1 MVCTYE
7 TQPNM
12 IPNTFDAFYVDVRT
26 EAGCKEKCDASP
38 IKCRSYT
45 FGLVANIPMCFLTH
59 TVSSETLDAQEAMCI
74 LSNVNTTELKN
85 CYDFETVCTAD
96 GVQVTFHASREFDG
110 IVFPPNSPFCQQPI
124 DNSNTFTF
132 TASYTDPNCN
142 VMSDGNGQF
151 SLELQL
157 QHYKAQLSE
166 PDFIIK
172 AECEYQ
178 GPLTEE
184 PDTEGPSP
192 GDLVT
197 ETPVTEEPDE
207 STREPQVT
215 PAQPTTETAP
225 EPTTEAITEPTTE
238 STTPLTCPEPVTQEP
253 QIIIQEAS
261 CPAPVQ
267 CPECKQQGPPRL
279 GITVLHRNV
288 TELKEDPKIGDPV
301 ALAFFTSDINSPFGP
316 RITDV
321 AAVNVN
327 DDSIFQMIDKRGCPA
342 KPFIAGKIYKK
353 QDGLYMSDFE
363 AFTFNQ
369 LDTIRYR
376 ASVEWCWGE
385 CKPPICDD
393 DETELNNQND
403 VYLDSLQTNRLV

>member
-1 MVCTYE
+1 MTVTRPLSNELPTIFSNLTSFNQAKPC
-7 TQPNM
+7 
-12 IPNTFDAFYVDVRT
+12 FR
-26 EAGCKEKCDASP
+26 
-38 IKCRSYT
+38 CRSYT
-45 FGLVANIPMCFLTH
+45 FGLVANIPMCFTTH
-59 TVSSETLDAQEAMCI
+59 TLSSETFDAQEAMCI

-85 CYDFETVCTAD
+85 CYDFETVCTAE
-96 GVQVTFHASREFDG
+96 GFQVTFHASREFDG
-110 IVFPPNSPFCQQPI
+110 IVFPPHAPFCQLSV
-124 DNSNTFTF
+124 DNSHTFTF
-132 TASYTDPNCN
+132 TAQYNDPECAIT
-142 VMSDGNGQF
+142 SDGNGHYET
-151 SLELQL
+151 ELQL
-157 QHYKAQLSE
+157 QHFKPYITE

-178 GPLTEE
+178 GVPAPITEE
-184 PDTEGPSP
+184 PKEP
-192 GDLVT
+192 GG
-197 ETPVTEEPDE
+197 EN
-207 STREPQVT
+207 QVT
-215 PAQPTTETAP
+215 PETT
-225 EPTTEAITEPTTE
+225 TTEAATDSTPFTTPEVTTTDTPTTAITEA
-238 STTPLTCPEPVTQEP
+238 STTPMSCPEPIIPEP

-261 CPAPVQ
+261 CPPAPQ
-267 CPECKQQGPPRL
+267 CPLCQQMGPPRL

-327 DDSIFQMIDKRGCPA
+327 DDSVFQMIDKRGCPA
-342 KPFIAGKIYKK
+342 KPYIAGKIYKK

-376 ASVEWCWGE
+376 ASVEWCWSE

-393 DETELNNQND
+393 DEEELSNQND
-403 VYLDSLQTNRLV
+403 VYLDTLQNRIY

>member
-1 MVCTYE
+1 
-7 TQPNM
+7 
-12 IPNTFDAFYVDVRT
+12 
-26 EAGCKEKCDASP
+26 
-38 IKCRSYT
+38 
-45 FGLVANIPMCFLTH
+45 MCFLTH

-85 CYDFETVCTAD
+85 CYNFETVCTED
-96 GVQVTFHASREFDG
+96 GFQVTFHASREFDG
-110 IVFPPNSPFCQQPI
+110 IVFPPSSPFCQLSV
-124 DNSNTFTF
+124 DNSHTFTF
-132 TASYTDPNCN
+132 TAQYNNPDCN
-142 VMSDGNGQF
+142 ITTDGNGHYET
-151 SLELQL
+151 ELQL
-157 QHYKAQLSE
+157 QHLKSHLTE

-172 AECEYQ
+172 AECEHQ
-178 GPLTEE
+178 GVPEPATEE
-184 PDTEGPSP
+184 PKEPGGGDQVTPDEQTIQPETTPSETTEATTTEAAPTETST
-192 GDLVT
+192 T
-197 ETPVTEEPDE
+197 ETPMPAITE
-207 STREPQVT
+207 
-215 PAQPTTETAP
+215 APTTPMSCP
-225 EPTTEAITEPTTE
+225 EPTIP
-238 STTPLTCPEPVTQEP
+238 EP

-261 CPAPVQ
+261 CPPQKQ
-267 CPECKQQGPPRL
+267 CPACKAVGPPRL

-288 TELKEDPKIGDPV
+288 TELTEDPKIGDPV

-342 KPFIAGKIYKK
+342 KPYIANKIFKK

-393 DETELNNQND
+393 DEDELANQND
-403 VYLDSLQTNRLV
+403 VYLDSLQNRI